1 MNTKTLFLAAA
12 ATMMLAACT
21 NDSDNNQKEEGQI
34 YLTTTDMQ
42 VTTRSASQAILATQ
56 FDNGDQIDVF
66 IKDAVDQET
75 TQPEQVYT
83 QPLVYTADGN
93 GNLTTTAKQF
103 WPPYKRSISV
113 WGVYPKGTA
122 GTNIESTDI
131 SFSVK
136 EDQTSA
142 ANYKA
147 SDLMTG
153 TAANPVAQLETLQE
167 IPLTFKHLLSKV
179 NVNLSKTE
187 ATTDISDA
195 DLANAEIYIMSTKPT
210 TKFTPKSYTVNK
222 ADASGTVFTNGIHVC
237 KGTTGSCIVVPQDMT
252 AGDNLIKVLIG
263 NDTFLYK
270 VPAGG
275 ISFEPQKLH
284 TFNIKIHKANIIVT
298 STITAWT
305 ETTANDGTAILQNP

>member
-1 MNTKTLFLAAA
+1 MNTKHLFLAAA
-12 ATMMLAACT
+12 ATMMLAACS
-21 NDSDNNQKEEGQI
+21 NESENNAQQGQI
-34 YLTTTDMQ
+34 RLTTADMQ
-42 VTTRSASQAILATQ
+42 VTTRSTSQALLATQ

-75 TQPEQVYT
+75 TQSEQVYT
-83 QPLVYTADGN
+83 QPLVYTADGS
-93 GNLTTTAKQF
+93 GNLTTTTAQY
-103 WPPYKRSISV
+103 WPPYKRSISI
-113 WGVYPKGTA
+113 WGVYPKGMA
-122 GTNIESTDI
+122 GTNVESVNIE
-131 SFSVK
+131 FSIK
-136 EDQTSA
+136 EDQSSA

-187 ATTDISDA
+187 ATTDITDA
-195 DLANAEIYIMSTKPT
+195 MLASAEIYILSTKPT
-210 TKFTPKSYTVNK
+210 TKFTPKSYIIDKN
-222 ADASGTVFTNGIHVC
+222 DASGTAFTNGIHVC
-237 KGTTGSCIVVPQDMT
+237 TGITGSCIVVPQDMT
-252 AGDNLIKVLIG
+252 AGDNFIKVLIG

>member
-1 MNTKTLFLAAA
+1 MNTKHLFLAAA
-12 ATMMLAACT
+12 ATMMLAACS
-21 NDSDNNQKEEGQI
+21 NESENNAQQGQI
-34 YLTTTDMQ
+34 RLTTTDMQ
-42 VTTRSASQAILATQ
+42 VTTRSTSQALLATQ

-66 IKDAVDQET
+66 IKDAVDQEN

-83 QPLVYTADGN
+83 QPLVYTADGS
-93 GNLTTTAKQF
+93 GNLTTTATQY
-103 WPPYKRSISV
+103 WPPYKRSISI

-122 GTNIESTDI
+122 GTNVESVNIE
-131 SFSVK
+131 FSVK

-210 TKFTPKSYTVNK
+210 TKFTPKSYAIDK
-222 ADASGTVFTNGIHVC
+222 ADALGTAFTNGIYVC